1 VKHVFVVDEDIDVY
15 DDAQI
20 DWALATRFQA
30 DRDLVVDSGFRA
42 VPLDPSLDGKRV
54 GAKAGFDLTKPF
66 GKGNSMEYMVPT
78 APVFGPAGNARS
90 WTSSPTDRARFSNSW
105 KRAGRAMDA
114 KSCAR
119 SHRSTTSIVS
129 RGLTTAATRSS
140 PHRNPKERIHMSHSH
155 SAPGGSVELNAE
167 GLPLGFLLPLE
178 ERRVTRLDVRDDG
191 IAVITLDRPEKLN
204 AFDERMIREMRA
216 AIWQANFDDRIKVV
230 VITGA
235 GRAFCSGR
243 DINGLDYEN
252 NLPTQQYRAYV
263 RANHEMLDDLESLEK
278 PVVAAI
284 NGIAAGGGTE
294 IAIACDFR
302 IVAESGSF
310 LLPENQLGVLP
321 ASGACSRL
329 IQMIG
334 IGRLKEMVLAALP
347 IAAQRAYDIGL
358 ATRVA
363 PMRRSW
369 TKSSRSARSC
379 SSARRWRWAWRS
391 TSSIRV
397 RTSTPKP
404 DASSSGSD
412 NRSSSAR
419 R

>member
-1 VKHVFVVDEDIDVY
+1 MPE
-15 DDAQI
+15 
-20 DWALATRFQA
+20 
-30 DRDLVVDSGFRA
+30 
-42 VPLDPSLDGKRV
+42 
-54 GAKAGFDLTKPF
+54 
-66 GKGNSMEYMVPT
+66 
-78 APVFGPAGNARS
+78 
-90 WTSSPTDRARFSNSW
+90 
-105 KRAGRAMDA
+105 
-114 KSCAR
+114 
-119 SHRSTTSIVS
+119 SH
-129 RGLTTAATRSS
+129 
-140 PHRNPKERIHMSHSH
+140 P
-155 SAPGGSVELNAE
+155 APGGSVELNAA

-178 ERRVTRLDVRDDG
+178 ERRVTRLEVRDDG
-191 IAVITLDRPEKLN
+191 IAVITLNRPEKLN

-216 AIWQANFDDRIKVV
+216 AIWEANFDERIRVI

-263 RANHEMLDDLESLEK
+263 RANHEMLDDLEAIEK

-302 IVAESGSF
+302 IVAESASF

-363 PMRRSW
+363 PDATFMDEVFAFCHILLKRAPLAMGMAKHIINTCQNVDTETGRILE
-369 TKSSRSARSC
+369 RLGQ
-379 SSARRWRWAWRS
+379 
-391 TSSIRV
+391 SILIGTADNHEGMTAFREK
-397 RTSTPKP
+397 RPPKFT
-404 DASSSGSD
+404 
-412 NRSSSAR
+412 NR
-419 R
+419 